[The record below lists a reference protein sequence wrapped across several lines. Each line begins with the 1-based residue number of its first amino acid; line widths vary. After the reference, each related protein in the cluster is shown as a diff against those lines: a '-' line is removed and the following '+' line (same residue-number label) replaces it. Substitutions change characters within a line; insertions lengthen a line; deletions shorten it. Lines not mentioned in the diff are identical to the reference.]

1 MTERTLTHIEE
12 TLPQFEGTFVRQGDD
27 RYEELR
33 IGHVFNQ
40 RLTNRTPAAIL
51 VPASEDDVVAGVQ
64 LAARMGWQVSV
75 RAGGHSWASWGVR
88 DGALLIEL
96 GSMKDMELDPTTNIV
111 SASPAV
117 AGATELDPFLSDR
130 GRFFPVGHCE
140 SVGLGGFL
148 LQGGMGWHTRHYGW
162 SCESIEAIDVVLA
175 DGTKIRASDD
185 ENADLLW
192 AARGAG
198 PGFPGIITRFHLK
211 TFARPVFVM
220 DTRTFRLD
228 DLDELLTWLQG
239 ILPDL
244 DRKVEPIL
252 IATRLPDVPLDEGVD
267 RPDGTVVMMHT
278 TAVGDSEA
286 EIMPLLAAFDACP
299 IRSLGHVRTRTSI
312 PEQNAL
318 LSVQNPEG
326 YRWRVD
332 CTWTDAPAAELAP
345 RLRSL
350 WSELP
355 TDRSWSMWYGW
366 SPSRELPD
374 MAFSIEGTGLVSTY
388 ICYEDA
394 EDDERLADFVHGN
407 TAELAADFGKGAY
420 LGDTDFTRRTDRF
433 VSDENFQ
440 RLQEIR
446 RAWDPD
452 RRFCGYLIDD
462 ESRLNTR

>member
-1 MTERTLTHIEE
+1 
-12 TLPQFEGTFVRQGDD
+12 
-27 RYEELR
+27 
-33 IGHVFNQ
+33 
-40 RLTNRTPAAIL
+40 
-51 VPASEDDVVAGVQ
+51 
-64 LAARMGWQVSV
+64 
-75 RAGGHSWASWGVR
+75 
-88 DGALLIEL
+88 
-96 GSMKDMELDPTTNIV
+96 
-111 SASPAV
+111 
-117 AGATELDPFLSDR
+117 
-130 GRFFPVGHCE
+130 
-140 SVGLGGFL
+140 
-148 LQGGMGWHTRHYGW
+148 
-162 SCESIEAIDVVLA
+162 VLA
-175 DGTKIRASDD
+175 DGTKVRASEDD
-185 ENADLLW
+185 HAGLLW

-211 TFARPVFVM
+211 TFPRPVFVM
-220 DTRTFRLD
+220 DTRTFRLE
-228 DLDELLTWLQG
+228 DLDDLLTWLQG

-252 IATRLPDVPLDEGVD
+252 IATRLPDVPLDEGVG
-267 RPDGTVVMMHT
+267 RPEGTVVLMHT
-278 TAVGDSEA
+278 TAVGDSED
-286 EIMPLLAAFDACP
+286 EITPLLAAFDACP
-299 IRSLGHVRTRTSI
+299 IRSLGRVRARTSI

-326 YRWRVD
+326 FRWRVD

-366 SPSRELPD
+366 SPAGELPD
-374 MAFSIEGTGLVSTY
+374 MAFSVEGIGLVSTY
-388 ICYEDA
+388 ICYADA
-394 EDDERLADFVHGN
+394 EDDERLADFVHGH

-420 LGDTDFTRRTDRF
+420 LGDTDFTARTDRF
-433 VSDENFQ
+433 VLNENFQ